1 MKAARPHYI
10 VRRRAPPPLL
20 TLPAELILKTLD
32 GLTIEDVLSMAQSS
46 AYLRAVI
53 KSSIQVWLN
62 ASDASSLVSSLP
74 ISVRL
79 PSSSSSLNPSDSSL
93 SPRLLL
99 AHAARLSARSHR
111 FLRSA
116 SNGSIIQP
124 RHSAIFRSAQF
135 ADLQILSISPCLYF
149 FFSRKSRELIA
160 YFPDEERFINV
171 GDRLFEESTIKYLDC
186 EMDRRSGR
194 VLVAVLVLR
203 NVRNPVLSLEVYSFT
218 ISMTRSAKARHA
230 TTALIPLNTTP
241 LLSLL
246 LPPSSF
252 DPSHMPRSPTLAVS
266 LPACHDLRASP
277 AMTTG
282 IVVLPSAID
291 ILLVNLSTGRSVRWM
306 LPCEDA
312 NIISANL
319 NPSTSPSSSSL
330 PEGACELVIALST
343 PSEVVLHS
351 IPLPSAFYDPPTS
364 SKHRWIE
371 VKIDRGV
378 YERGKIYAVKQHG
391 WEPTPKILNIR
402 SSGNAGRTWSFDVIK
417 PGTSHHQVL
426 VHPSADD
433 DGIRAWKATDV
444 PVDGRAQARERY
456 ANTGHNSA
464 YMYSSQELL
473 PEHAMP
479 HGSQPRVRKMYGL
492 KPCFV
497 KGHDGIVLTPVPV
510 LAVTSTRAVRHS
522 STYMYIVG
530 IKDFIGPDSVRLS
543 SRLYPALSAM
553 IMVEMKLVIPQL
565 SDDREEDMDM
575 GEWRVVGWDT
585 IGGRVVL
592 SSSSVG
598 GGICVLDY

>member
-32 GLTIEDVLSMAQSS
+32 GLALEDILSMAQSS

-62 ASDASSLVSSLP
+62 ASDASSLISSLP

-79 PSSSSSLNPSDSSL
+79 PSSSSFVPSESSP
-93 SPRLLL
+93 SPELLL

-116 SNGSIIQP
+116 NNGSLIQP
-124 RHSAIFRSAQF
+124 RHSAIFRSPQF
-135 ADLQILSISPCLYF
+135 ADLQILSINPCLNF
-149 FFSRKSRELIA
+149 FFCRKSRELIA

-171 GDRLFEESTIKYLDC
+171 GNRLFEESTIKYLDFDV
-186 EMDRRSGR
+186 DRRSGR

-246 LPPSSF
+246 LPQSSF
-252 DPSHMPRSPTLAVS
+252 DPSHMPRSLTLAVS
-266 LPACHDLRASP
+266 LPTCHDPKASP
-277 AMTTG
+277 AMISG
-282 IVVLPSAID
+282 IIVLPSATD

-312 NIISANL
+312 NIISTNI
-319 NPSTSPSSSSL
+319 NPSTFSSSSL

-351 IPLPSAFYDPPTS
+351 IPLPSAFYDLPTS
-364 SKHRWIE
+364 SKHRWVE
-371 VKIDRGV
+371 SKIDRGV

-402 SSGNAGRTWSFDVIK
+402 SSISASRSWSFDVIK
-417 PGTSHHQVL
+417 PGTSHHRVV
-426 VHPSADD
+426 VHPSANDH
-433 DGIRAWKATDV
+433 GIRAWKATDV
-444 PVDGRAQARERY
+444 PVDSQARSRERY
-456 ANTGHNSA
+456 TNIGHNSP

-510 LAVTSTRAVRHS
+510 LAATSARAVRHS